1 MLLLVS
7 SSDSYTVGGLLSAST
22 SSLSIE
28 LEGREGGERERG
40 REEGREEGEK
50 KGGGEGGRE
59 REREWKKKGRQGGG
73 NQEREGEREKKRERV
88 REGECTRSCRLSQV
102 ETVCGEE
109 PFEQKINL

>member
-1 MLLLVS
+1 MTSLLLLVS

-40 REEGREEGEK
+40 REEGREEGRRR
-50 KGGGEGGRE
+50 GRE
-59 REREWKKKGRQGGG
+59 REGKRMEKKREARRG
-73 NQEREGEREKKRERV
+73 ESREGGRKGKKRERV